1 MKEDDIN
8 RWERTVVVRV
18 KKKISIKE
26 EANGWR
32 RRTRTHKKMAIKNM
46 SNINN

>member
-26 EANGWR
+26 EANG
-32 RRTRTHKKMAIKNM
+32 
-46 SNINN
+46 